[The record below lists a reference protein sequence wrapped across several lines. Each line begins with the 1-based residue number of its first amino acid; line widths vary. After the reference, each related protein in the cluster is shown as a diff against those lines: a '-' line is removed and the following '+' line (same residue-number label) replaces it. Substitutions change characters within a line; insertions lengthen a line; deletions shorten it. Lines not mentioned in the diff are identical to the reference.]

1 MFDVTRAKSTL
12 PSSNQPIRVAARQFR
27 WFKQAFHKYTSAY
40 SERVGVQFVIDDE
53 KLAACFL
60 RWLDVISTQRPG
72 EKAERED
79 FIKFAPSLMLNE
91 FIADMPIRATNHSYV
106 DDESSVEGFWPEGY
120 VVTTFCLSV
129 YAATME
135 QEFHSEVEVN
145 ATLDD
150 LRSWWSFKEN
160 AHQETAYAAGFFQ
173 LLLGQEPNWWNPASF
188 KARNKAAT

>member
-1 MFDVTRAKSTL
+1 MFDLAKALATL
-12 PSSNQPIRVAARQFR
+12 PRSNQPIRIAARQFR
-27 WFKQAFHKYTSAY
+27 WFKEAFYQYTEIF
-40 SERVGVQFVIDDE
+40 SELRGVQFLIDDE

-60 RWLDVISTQRPG
+60 RWLDAISVQRPG
-72 EKAERED
+72 DKAERED

-91 FIADMPIRATNHSYV
+91 FIADIPIKATNHSYLN
-106 DDESSVEGFWPEGY
+106 DDSSVEAFWPEGY
-120 VVTTFCLSV
+120 VVTTFCLVV

-135 QEFHSEVEVN
+135 QEFHSEVQVN

-173 LLLGQEPNWWNPASF
+173 LLLGQEPNWWSPANF
-188 KARNKAAT
+188 KVRNKGAA